1 MNVLPSARGGAIS
14 GSCMKLATF
23 LLRVLKLALGL
34 LLIPACVGV
43 TVCFFENILPPLREN
58 LPFLF
63 GFASYCIIF
72 AIFQQPIRSY
82 VFGHELTHA
91 IWVLLFRGE
100 VTGFSASA
108 RGGKVEATKGNFLI
122 TLAPYF
128 FPIYSLL
135 VIALFYGME
144 LINRFLTGFIEL
156 ERYFYLFVFV
166 LGFSWAFHVV
176 LTAAVMLKGQ
186 GDLKRTGLL
195 FSLAIVYFMNIVMLG
210 LLVVF
215 MSRFTGDYTA
225 GEYLM
230 DMREQITG
238 AYGYWLER
246 VPR

>member
-1 MNVLPSARGGAIS
+1 
-14 GSCMKLATF
+14 
-23 LLRVLKLALGL
+23 VLKLALGL
-34 LLIPACVGV
+34 LLLPACVGAS
-43 TVCFFENILPPLREN
+43 VCFIDTMVPVLKDTPA
-58 LPFLF
+58 FLF

-72 AIFQQPIRSY
+72 AIFQQPIRTY

-108 RGGKVEATKGNFLI
+108 SGGKVEATKGNFLI

-144 LINRFLTGFIEL
+144 LINRFLPGFIEL
-156 ERYFYLFVFV
+156 ERYFHLFVFV

-176 LTAAVMLKGQ
+176 LTVAVMLKGQ

-195 FSLAIVYFMNIVMLG
+195 FSLSIVYFMNIVVLG
-210 LLVVF
+210 LLIVF

-225 GEYLM
+225 GEYLL
-230 DMREQITG
+230 DMREQIMG

-246 VPR
+246 MPR

>member
-1 MNVLPSARGGAIS
+1 
-14 GSCMKLATF
+14 MKLGTF
-23 LLRVLKLALGL
+23 LLRVLKFALGL
-34 LLIPACVGV
+34 LLIPACVGA
-43 TVCFFENILPPLREN
+43 TICFVENILPPLQEN

-63 GFASYCIIF
+63 GFAAYCIIF
-72 AIFQQPIRSY
+72 AIFQQPIRTY

-91 IWVLLFRGE
+91 IWVLIFRGE

-135 VIALFYGME
+135 VIGLYYGLE
-144 LINRFLTGFIEL
+144 LVNRFLPGFIEL

-176 LTAAVMLKGQ
+176 LTVSVMLKGQ
-186 GDLKRTGLL
+186 GELKRTGLL
-195 FSLAIVYFMNIVMLG
+195 FSLAIIYFMNIVVLG

-215 MSRFTGDYTA
+215 MSRYSEAYTWR
-225 GEYLM
+225 EYHP
-230 DMREQITG
+230 DMREHVTE
-238 AYGYWLER
+238 AYSYWLER
-246 VPR
+246 MPK